1 MSEQKIL
8 LTTTIGSRLYG
19 LAHENSD
26 YDTYT
31 VIESVPSRRKNNARQ
46 TIIGKDDAMVI
57 DLKTFMIYAH
67 HAMPQALEA
76 MFSPVSEAGAFLEAY
91 RRSFH
96 VSMSTMREK
105 YHFHIQLE
113 AHNGMKQRRHALRW
127 ALNFREALKNDGRF
141 NPVLTAEDAQWI
153 KDTANSADF
162 IAELRR
168 TFPYELT
175 LNEDAIRDT
184 MEAENIQ
191 R

>member
-1 MSEQKIL
+1 
-8 LTTTIGSRLYG
+8 
-19 LAHENSD
+19 
-26 YDTYT
+26 
-31 VIESVPSRRKNNARQ
+31 
-46 TIIGKDDAMVI
+46 
-57 DLKTFMIYAH
+57 
-67 HAMPQALEA
+67 
-76 MFSPVSEAGAFLEAY
+76 
-91 RRSFH
+91 
-96 VSMSTMREK
+96 
-105 YHFHIQLE
+105 
-113 AHNGMKQRRHALRW
+113 MKQRRHALRW

>member
-57 DLKTFMIYAH
+57 DLKTFMLYAH
-67 HAMPQALEA
+67 YAMPQALEA
-76 MFSPVSEAGAFLEAY
+76 MFSPVAEAGPFLEAY
-91 RRSFH
+91 RRGFR
-96 VSMSTMREK
+96 VSLATMRTK
-105 YHFHIQLE
+105 YTFHIQIE

-127 ALNFREALKNDGRF
+127 ALNFREALKNDGYF
-141 NPVLTAEDAQWI
+141 NPILSADDAQWV

-168 TFPYELT
+168 VFPYKLD
-175 LNEDAIRDT
+175 LNEQVIRDT

-191 R
+191 N